1 MMEENTMIVGTSKMS
16 IRTIQWNSIAKAESS
31 TRHFRL
37 VLVRTRSGFLLGAIH
52 RETQQLEERATRKQ
66 LIICSTQSADCCIQ
80 S

>member
-1 MMEENTMIVGTSKMS
+1 MMEENTIVGTSKMS
-16 IRTIQWNSIAKAESS
+16 ITPIQWNSIAKAESS

-52 RETQQLEERATRKQ
+52 RETQKLEERATRKQ
-66 LIICSTQSADCCIQ
+66 LIICSKQSADCCIQ